1 MHKNLLK
8 DAAALSVTAG
18 LLWMVTAWSLV
29 LGG

>member
-1 MHKNLLK
+1 MHKTFLK
-8 DAAALSVTAG
+8 DVAALTVTAG